1 MTPNF
6 RFLRG
11 LLAMS
16 VLALGAC
23 GSYVKRAD
31 FDVALADLDRR
42 VSANEAAIAAL
53 RTDLEARLDQ
63 HDVRLTEL
71 AGRLHVDM
79 NVHFAF
85 DSADL
90 QEVDRA
96 TLDEFAQ
103 VLREHHDQAQVTVE
117 GFADPAGSTNY
128 NLRLGQRR
136 ADAVRDYLVGNGG
149 LGAERVR
156 SVSYGES
163 DDRQLAPGAW
173 GEQGDLN
180 RRVSLVVDLP
190 PRAG

>member
-1 MTPNF
+1 M
-6 RFLRG
+6 
-11 LLAMS
+11 
-16 VLALGAC
+16 
-23 GSYVKRAD
+23 
-31 FDVALADLDRR
+31 
-42 VSANEAAIAAL
+42 
-53 RTDLEARLDQ
+53 
-63 HDVRLTEL
+63 
-71 AGRLHVDM
+71 
-79 NVHFAF
+79 
-85 DSADL
+85 
-90 QEVDRA
+90 
-96 TLDEFAQ
+96 
-103 VLREHHDQAQVTVE
+103 E

-136 ADAVRDYLVGNGG
+136 ADAVRDYLVANGG